1 VHFLVRKD
9 SLAQVSDEQCIV
21 TEDIALFDFL
31 EMLMRGDCAGCSI
44 EMILQ
49 TYYLCQRS
57 LKSAELKPAIG
68 VIWVI

>member
-9 SLAQVSDEQCIV
+9 SLAQVSDERCIV

-31 EMLMRGDCAGCSI
+31 EMLMREDCAGCSI

-49 TYYLCQRS
+49 TYYL
-57 LKSAELKPAIG
+57 
-68 VIWVI
+68 